1 MFICQKKY
9 ASIFVLMGK
18 HDQNFEDNHLK
29 G

>member
-1 MFICQKKY
+1 MFICEKKY

-18 HDQNFEDNHLK
+18 HDQNFEDNCLK